1 MFKRFFKVCQLFF
14 NSYYKGLS
22 WASRETGFIC
32 CVSVNYMDWKI
43 YSMEEYKNF
52 VITIVVIF
60 SLLIISVIMLAAYI
74 NRISKIK
81 RELQIK
87 NEELTAS
94 DDKLKKQLEE
104 HERVQHSLIT
114 SEKRYLLLF
123 EKMMNAFFIFEPV
136 FDEKGNISDLRFLKV
151 NPGFELHTGLKGA
164 EIIGKKWMEV
174 YNYPNKNL
182 HIYNRILLTGRPE
195 HFETYY
201 EQEDKYYLTN
211 AFKISGNEVGAIFE
225 NITRYKQAIKEITK
239 LNEELEQKVAERT
252 DELQS
257 AVNELEAFTY
267 TVSHDLKSPL
277 RAIEGYS
284 RFVLEDLESGPG
296 EETAEMIHNIR
307 NISLDMIEMIN
318 KLLEYSTMTK
328 TEIVEE
334 SVDSGELFKSI
345 INELLSVNSD
355 RNIELK
361 VITELPVVSADKV
374 LFRQVLY
381 NILSNAI
388 KFTKFKDQAIIEV
401 GCTINEGEYIFHV
414 GDNGVGFDMEYSGK
428 LFGIFQRLH
437 TKDEFD
443 GSGIGLV
450 TVKKIIQK
458 HGGRVWIKGS
468 MGQGATVYFTL
479 PVERGGIY
487 AADNDCG

>member
-1 MFKRFFKVCQLFF
+1 M
-14 NSYYKGLS
+14 
-22 WASRETGFIC
+22 
-32 CVSVNYMDWKI
+32 
-43 YSMEEYKNF
+43 
-52 VITIVVIF
+52 
-60 SLLIISVIMLAAYI
+60 
-74 NRISKIK
+74 
-81 RELQIK
+81 
-87 NEELTAS
+87 
-94 DDKLKKQLEE
+94 
-104 HERVQHSLIT
+104 
-114 SEKRYLLLF
+114 
-123 EKMMNAFFIFEPV
+123 
-136 FDEKGNISDLRFLKV
+136 
-151 NPGFELHTGLKGA
+151 
-164 EIIGKKWMEV
+164 
-174 YNYPNKNL
+174 
-182 HIYNRILLTGRPE
+182 
-195 HFETYY
+195 
-201 EQEDKYYLTN
+201 
-211 AFKISGNEVGAIFE
+211 
-225 NITRYKQAIKEITK
+225 
-239 LNEELEQKVAERT
+239 LNEELEHKVAERT
-252 DELQS
+252 DELQN
-257 AVNELEAFTY
+257 ALNELEAFTY

-381 NILSNAI
+381 NILSNAV
-388 KFTKFKDQAIIEV
+388 KFTKLKDRAIIEV
-401 GCTINEGEYIFHV
+401 GCSINEGEYIFHV
-414 GDNGVGFDMEYSGK
+414 RDNGVGFDMQYSGK

>member
-1 MFKRFFKVCQLFF
+1 MFDMCLKVCQLFF
-14 NSYYKGLS
+14 NSYHKGLS

-32 CVSVNYMDWKI
+32 CVSVNYI
-43 YSMEEYKNF
+43 EYKNII
-52 VITIVVIF
+52 ITIGAII
-60 SLLIISVIMLAAYI
+60 SLLIISIIILTFQI
-74 NRISKIK
+74 KKISRIKS
-81 RELQIK
+81 ELQNK
-87 NEELTAS
+87 NEEQAAS
-94 DDKLKKQLEE
+94 DDKLKHQLEE
-104 HERVQHSLIT
+104 LERVQHSLIT
-114 SEKRYLLLF
+114 SEKRYFLLF
-123 EKMMNAFFIFEPV
+123 EKMMNAFFVFEPV
-136 FDEKGNISDLRFLKV
+136 IDKNGKMSDIRFLKV
-151 NPGFELHTGLKGA
+151 NPGFEFHTGLNAA
-164 EIIGKKWMEV
+164 EIIGKTWMEV
-174 YNYPNKNL
+174 YDYPNKNL
-182 HIYNRILLTGRPE
+182 HIYNRILLTGKPE

-201 EQEDKYYLTN
+201 EQENKYYLTN
-211 AFKISGNEVGAIFE
+211 AFKISDNEVGAIFE
-225 NITRYKQAIKEITK
+225 NITRYKQAINEITM

-284 RFVLEDLESGPG
+284 RFVLEDLESGPD
-296 EETAEMIHNIR
+296 EETVEMIHNIR
-307 NISLDMIEMIN
+307 NISLDMIEMIS
-318 KLLEYSTMTK
+318 KLLEYSTTSK
-328 TEIVEE
+328 TEIVKE
-334 SVDSGELFKSI
+334 SVDSGKLFKSI

-361 VITELPVVSADKV
+361 VVSELPVVFADKV
-374 LFRQVLY
+374 LFKQVLY
-381 NILSNAI
+381 NILSNAV

-414 GDNGVGFDMEYSGK
+414 SDNGVGFDMEYSGK

-437 TKDEFD
+437 TKDEFE

-458 HGGRVWIKGS
+458 HGGRVWMKGS

-479 PVERGGIY
+479 PVERGGMH
-487 AADNDCG
+487 ASDNDCR